1 MYSYKDIEKHEEEEP
16 GWIED
21 LYLAKLRGKEHERV
35 NREDNEG
42 TLREEVAEPKKRSV
56 KDSLQQIIDNDGVIS
71 AAELVGG
78 LNNLIKTVYDG
89 DIKEFSKGTGTE
101 LVRISA
107 DGMEM
112 YIHGVLVDKLGLE
125 DNPWLSRPEK
135 ELGNFRFGNKNGT
148 QYKFTSRVAPIT
160 INGQPYYKVVGTSGD
175 SGFGY
180 GFISQKNLLGK
191 RYRQQIFQQI
201 IDKYNLQEYM

>member
-1 MYSYKDIEKHEEEEP
+1 MSLQESIKRI
-16 GWIED
+16 I
-21 LYLAKLRGKEHERV
+21 
-35 NREDNEG
+35 
-42 TLREEVAEPKKRSV
+42 REEVEELKKSSV
-56 KDSLQQIIDNDGVIS
+56 KDSLQQVIDDDGVIS

-101 LVRISA
+101 LVWISS
-107 DGMEM
+107 DGMRM
-112 YIHGVLVDKLGLE
+112 FIHGALVDKLGLE
-125 DNPWLSRPEK
+125 SLGNMFRPDEK
-135 ELGNFRFGNKNGT
+135 ELGNFYFGPKNGSK
-148 QYKFTSRVAPIT
+148 YSFTARVKPTT